1 MRLLVC
7 PALMHRH
14 VGEPMPTH
22 WNRRQCDDCAGS
34 HQADLRRA
42 GCSGA
47 QERAWCAAAVPQPP
61 PPPPPFFFGA
71 ATAAYQIEGFR
82 EAGGRQPS
90 VWDAF
95 DTDNMSPAMPA
106 RKPNGEPNVHKNE
119 SGKIADRDYANF
131 PQTTELLQH
140 YGFDA
145 YRMSLSW
152 TRILSY
158 SLVGDCGQGGPTANQ
173 TCSLSRPTVNEA
185 GIQHYVEGLQGLKAA
200 GLLVAVTMWHWDTPL
215 VVEEWAQL
223 TQCAE
228 TNQYTRDTTGSAW
241 LCPAIADLFAEY
253 AQVVTS
259 RLDRY
264 VDHWI
269 TLNEPLTVVSVGYA
283 PPAKHAPGRC
293 ANRSLCWAGNDTIE
307 PYYAAK
313 NMMRAHAKAY
323 RAYDGG
329 SPMGFAANADW
340 LEPVSGCAADHHAAA
355 NAIVWQIGLFWDLLA
370 TGDWAPEIAKAVPHP
385 RLPSLSPQKTK
396 YSFAARMAVY
406 IIRTYMYMHM
416 HTSNYAWAVGDVGS
430 ECPNASAS
438 WRAAPPDQ
446 QPTSFGTDNSAGTGS
461 INHVTGH
468 VIGPVAPG
476 SGWLRFTP
484 TGLPKLQRWI
494 AARYAALDLKIVVT
508 ENGWGGQYPTEQ
520 DAINDMQRCQYYRQY
535 IGNMS
540 KYVPE
545 DGTYENGPLI
555 LSKQKP
561 TILGYF
567 AWSLLDNY
575 EWNDGYS
582 QRFGITHVEF
592 CGARNDRTCMQK
604 RTPKMSG
611 SWFAEVLK
619 NASFREADIHNWGEL
634 PACKFY

>member
-1 MRLLVC
+1 M
-7 PALMHRH
+7 
-14 VGEPMPTH
+14 
-22 WNRRQCDDCAGS
+22 RQCDDCAGS
-34 HQADLRRA
+34 HQADLRRV

-185 GIQHYVEGLQGLKAA
+185 GIQHYVEVLQGLKAA

-269 TLNEPLTVVSVGYA
+269 TLNEPLTVVGVGYA

-293 ANRSLCWAGNDTIE
+293 ADRSLCWAGNDTIE

-340 LEPVSGCAADHHAAA
+340 FEPVSGCAADHHAAA

-370 TGDWAPEIAKAVPHP
+370 TGDWAPRRSGP
-385 RLPSLSPQKTK
+385 RLRRRCHTPACHLSPQKTK

-406 IIRTYMYMHM
+406 IIRTCTRRITRGLSG
-416 HTSNYAWAVGDVGS
+416 TSVL
-430 ECPNASAS
+430 SAPM
-438 WRAAPPDQ
+438 RVRHGVPRPPI
-446 QPTSFGTDNSAGTGS
+446 S
-461 INHVTGH
+461 
-468 VIGPVAPG
+468 
-476 SGWLRFTP
+476 
-484 TGLPKLQRWI
+484 
-494 AARYAALDLKIVVT
+494 
-508 ENGWGGQYPTEQ
+508 
-520 DAINDMQRCQYYRQY
+520 
-535 IGNMS
+535 
-540 KYVPE
+540 
-545 DGTYENGPLI
+545 
-555 LSKQKP
+555 
-561 TILGYF
+561 
-567 AWSLLDNY
+567 SLLLL
-575 EWNDGYS
+575 GRTT
-582 QRFGITHVEF
+582 QL
-592 CGARNDRTCMQK
+592 ARALSTTSRGM
-604 RTPKMSG
+604 
-611 SWFAEVLK
+611 
-619 NASFREADIHNWGEL
+619 
-634 PACKFY
+634 